1 MNSSIRTKLFI
12 TLSSIVLFFVTISWC
27 LTRLCLESYYLWQ
40 KKDVLIATSKTI
52 DDLYN
57 GNPEA
62 ISIELK
68 RFSNSLGAG
77 IIISGLEEQTKYSS
91 FGPFLLSKN
100 GETAQPSS
108 PPPPP
113 PHVTRSKEIID
124 ARTVLEMQSD
134 PAIKIDFM
142 VINRILRNGDHLN
155 IRQPLAPI
163 SESASTAAQF
173 MIFTGVL
180 SIFAGCIWAF
190 LFAKH
195 FTRPIL
201 ELNRIAQRMSLLDFS
216 QKAAIERN
224 DEIGKLGQSINHLSD
239 QLDDAISELNE
250 KNKQLQA
257 DVDKERQLDK
267 MRKEFISNVSH
278 ELKTPLSLILG
289 YAEGLKE
296 NVTQNDQNRDYYC
309 SVIIDEAEKMDRLVH
324 DLLNLSQIDSGVF
337 HLQLTVF
344 DISSLIADV
353 LQKYHTILVER
364 NISLETTIPSTCFV
378 QGDQLRIEQVLFNFL
393 NNAIEHAEGAR
404 QIHIA
409 VTEKDFQ
416 HVHVSIF
423 NSGLPIPPESLSK
436 IWTSFY
442 KVDKARTREYGGHG
456 LGLSIVRAIQELH
469 GNGYGVENTEGGIR
483 FWFEIKKEKNM

>member
-1 MNSSIRTKLFI
+1 MILSVRSKLFI
-12 TLSSIVLFFVTISWC
+12 TISSIVLFFVTISWG
-27 LTRLCLESYYLWQ
+27 LTKLCLENYYLWQ
-40 KKDVLIATSKTI
+40 KKDVLIATSKMI

-62 ISIELK
+62 ISIDLK

-77 IIISGLEEQTKYSS
+77 IIISGLEEQIKYSS
-91 FGPFLLSKN
+91 FGPFLPSKT
-100 GETAQPSS
+100 GETTIPPS

-113 PHVTRSKEIID
+113 PHVARSKEIID

-142 VINRILRNGDHLN
+142 VIDRMLRNGDRLN

-163 SESASTAAQF
+163 SESASVAAQF
-173 MIFTGVL
+173 MILTGVL
-180 SIFAGCIWAF
+180 SLFVGCLWAF
-190 LFAKH
+190 LFAKR

-201 ELNRIAQRMSLLDFS
+201 DLNHIAQRMALLDFS

-239 QLDDAISELNE
+239 QLDDAISELSE

-257 DVDKERQLDK
+257 DVDTERQLDK

-296 NVTQNDQNRDYYC
+296 NVPQDDQSRNYYC
-309 SVIIDEAEKMDRLVH
+309 SVIIDEAERMDRLVH
-324 DLLNLSQIDSGVF
+324 DLLNLSQIESGF
-337 HLQLTVF
+337 FNLLLTDF
-344 DISSLIADV
+344 DLSALIADV
-353 LQKYHTILVER
+353 LQKYHTILAER
-364 NISLETTIPSTCFV
+364 NILLNTHIPADCRV
-378 QGDQLRIEQVLFNFL
+378 QGDQLRIEQILFNYI

-404 QIHIA
+404 QLEIS
-409 VTEKDFQ
+409 VTETKSHFR
-416 HVHVSIF
+416 VSVY
-423 NSGLPIPPESLSK
+423 NSGRHIPSESLSK
-436 IWTSFY
+436 IWASFY
-442 KVDKARTREYGGHG
+442 KIDKARTREYGGHG

-469 GNGYGVENTEGGIR
+469 ENSYGVENLEDGVR
-483 FWFEIKKEKNM
+483 FWFEINKAANM